1 MKPIRYTDQH
11 RYPNGYR
18 KAAETNVEATFKRAR
33 QEQKA
38 KAAQQAANQAEAQSK
53 TLHLPRKVAK

>member
-18 KAAETNVEATFKRAR
+18 KAAETDITLSFKRAR
-33 QEQKA
+33 QK
-38 KAAQQAANQAEAQSK
+38 QAENA
-53 TLHLPRKVAK
+53 REVADKVATLRKASK